1 MIRSFLF
8 KFFFYIGLILLCII
22 FLPSLIFPKKIAVFA
37 GRLSGYWSI
46 ICLKIFLGTKI
57 NVTGLENIIKNEKF
71 FVACTHQS
79 AFETFYLQ
87 VILNSP
93 FFIIK
98 KELTKIPI
106 FGNYLKKIG
115 CIWIDRDKIS
125 KDNINFFEKIEKSVE
140 NSNDPLVIFPQGKR
154 YSTKERPK
162 FKKGVS
168 RIYNL
173 GLKCLPI
180 VMNSGDVWPK
190 NGRVLSNKN
199 LNISILKPFNQ
210 KFDETFFL
218 EELEKSM
225 YLELDKIC

>member
-8 KFFFYIGLILLCII
+8 KFFFYIGLILLCLI
-22 FLPSLIFPKKIAVFA
+22 FLPSLILPKKIAIFA

-46 ICLKIFLGTKI
+46 ICLKVFLSTKI
-57 NVTGLENIIKNEKF
+57 NIIGSENIIKNEKF

-87 VILNSP
+87 VILSSP

-106 FGNYLKKIG
+106 FGNFLKKIG

-125 KDNINFFEKIEKSVE
+125 KDNINFFEKIVKSIE
-140 NSNDPLVIFPQGKR
+140 NSDNPLVIFPQGKR
-154 YSTKERPK
+154 YNTKDRPK

-173 GLKCLPI
+173 RLKCLPI

-190 NGRVLSNKN
+190 KGKVKSNKN
-199 LNISILKPFNQ
+199 LNISILKPFNH
-210 KFDETFFL
+210 KLDDSVFL

-225 YLELDKIC
+225 YSELDKIS